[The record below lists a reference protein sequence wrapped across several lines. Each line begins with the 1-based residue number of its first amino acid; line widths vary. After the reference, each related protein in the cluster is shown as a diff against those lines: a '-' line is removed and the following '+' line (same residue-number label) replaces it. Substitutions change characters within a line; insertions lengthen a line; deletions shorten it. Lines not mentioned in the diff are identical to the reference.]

1 VSGQGERDF
10 SRISEIIFVK
20 PYNECVKQCNCKAD
34 EMVYVGNEEKDVI
47 GSKRMGMISCLVT
60 RGGKVN
66 NWGQDFTIDSLVEI
80 MEFLK

>member
-1 VSGQGERDF
+1 
-10 SRISEIIFVK
+10 
-20 PYNECVKQCNCKAD
+20 
-34 EMVYVGNEEKDVI
+34 MVYVGNEEKDVI